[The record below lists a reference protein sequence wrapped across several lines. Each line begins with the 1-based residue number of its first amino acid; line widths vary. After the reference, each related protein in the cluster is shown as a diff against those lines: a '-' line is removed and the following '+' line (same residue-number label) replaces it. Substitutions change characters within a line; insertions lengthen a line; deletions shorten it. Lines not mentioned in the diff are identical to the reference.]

1 MILARA
7 ADIKELGWAGMSKMA
22 LTHDHANCCPGGISA
37 GAVDH
42 SLMVLL
48 HVVSPCALG
57 SSSMVAG
64 FQEARS
70 RNDPFCL
77 GLGAAVQ

>member
-7 ADIKELGWAGMSKMA
+7 ADIKELGWAGTSKMA
-22 LTHDHANCCPGGISA
+22 LTHDHANCCLGGISA

-57 SSSMVAG
+57 SSIAWLLG
-64 FQEARS
+64 FKRLEAEMTQ
-70 RNDPFCL
+70 F
-77 GLGAAVQ
+77 V

>member
-7 ADIKELGWAGMSKMA
+7 ADIKALGWAGKSKMA
-22 LTHDHANCCPGGISA
+22 LTHDHANCCLGGISA

-57 SSSMVAG
+57 SSIAWLLG
-64 FQEARS
+64 FKELEAEMTH
-70 RNDPFCL
+70 F
-77 GLGAAVQ
+77 A

>member
-22 LTHDHANCCPGGISA
+22 LTHDHASCCLGGISA

-57 SSSMVAG
+57 SSIAWLLG
-64 FQEARS
+64 FKRLEAEMTQ
-70 RNDPFCL
+70 F
-77 GLGAAVQ
+77 V